1 MDIKENNKISF
12 WFSIQLIFKNRF
24 LTPKYIV
31 QKIKFKLTPKHMKNL
46 ILLLF
51 AFSMLMMSC
60 KKEGKKTDNTDKPSP
75 ISTVYYNGDILT
87 MEGESANY
95 AEAVV
100 VKDGKIIFV
109 GNKDEAMKQAG
120 DDHTMVDLKG
130 KTMMPGFIDP
140 HLHPNLGC
148 FILNTKFATPF
159 DWSFP
164 WGKVKAVRGHKAFIN
179 KIKEYANEI
188 ANPAE
193 QLIVWGYMEPF
204 HGEMSRKEL
213 DAISTT
219 RPIMVWQYSAH
230 EMILNTA
237 ALKSLGITKDQTKG
251 NPQIFYD
258 NGRFLEAG
266 FFNVVVPKLIP
277 TMRNE
282 TVMKVAMEKLRDV
295 AHMGGITTL
304 GDMGTGSSG
313 DLWGDYKFIV
323 DGLENDQTPFRMQLT
338 PDVNTLSLMNGGDLE
353 KTLKIVKDFEK
364 KSSKHILI
372 NHAIKLY
379 SDGAFFGQAFQ
390 VLPPGYLDGHK
401 GEWIMDPKRL
411 HKDMKFWWEKDYPI
425 HIHCNGSL
433 GLSTILDEL
442 EKLQKESPKKDHRLT
457 IEHFGQSS
465 PLQSEQI
472 ARLGAVVSA
481 NPYYLYSMGDKY
493 VSDKVL
499 GKERG
504 SEMVRLG
511 SLVKNKVPFALHSD
525 FTMAPIQPLLLAWI
539 AVNRITADGTLMAPQ
554 EKISVYN
561 ALKGITCNAAYVL
574 RLENETG
581 SIKVGKKADFVIL
594 AENPLKIAPLK
605 IKDIKIIETVFEGK
619 SFPIK
624 E

>member
-1 MDIKENNKISF
+1 
-12 WFSIQLIFKNRF
+12 
-24 LTPKYIV
+24 
-31 QKIKFKLTPKHMKNL
+31 MKNS

-51 AFSMLMMSC
+51 ACITVMISC
-60 KKEGKKTDNTDKPSP
+60 KKEEKKVTEKGISTSE
-75 ISTVYYNGDILT
+75 STVYYNGDILT
-87 MEGESANY
+87 MEGNKPAY

-100 VKDGKIIFV
+100 VKDGKILFV
-109 GNKDEAMKQAG
+109 GSKDEAMKQAG
-120 DDHTMVDLKG
+120 EGHTMIDLEG
-130 KTMMPGFIDP
+130 KTLMPGFIDP

-164 WGKVKAVRGHKAFIN
+164 WGKVNAVRGHKAFID

-188 ANPAE
+188 TNPTE

-213 DAISTT
+213 DGISTT

-237 ALKSLGITKDQTKG
+237 ALKSLGITEVQTKG
-251 NPQIFYD
+251 NSQIFYD
-258 NGRFLEAG
+258 KGRFLEAG
-266 FFNVVVPKLIP
+266 FFNVVVPKLVP

-282 TVMKVAMEKLRDV
+282 SVMKVAMGKLRDV

-313 DLWGDYKFIV
+313 ELMGDYKFIV

-353 KTLKIVKDFEK
+353 KTLGIVKNFEK
-364 KSSKHILI
+364 KGSKHILI

-390 VLPPGYLDGHK
+390 VLPPGYLDSHT

-411 HKDMKFWWEKDYPI
+411 HKDMKFWWDNDYPI

-442 EKLQKESPKKDHRLT
+442 EILQKESPKKDHRLT

-465 PLQSEQI
+465 PAQSEQI
-472 ARLGAVVSA
+472 AKLGAVVSA
-481 NPYYLYSMGDKY
+481 NPYYIYSMGDKY

-554 EKISVYN
+554 EKVSVYN
-561 ALKGITCNAAYVL
+561 ALEGITSNAAYML

-594 AENPLKIAPLK
+594 AENPLKINPIK
-605 IKDIKIIETVFEGK
+605 IKDIKILETVFEGK

-624 E
+624 NQ

>member
-1 MDIKENNKISF
+1 MKK
-12 WFSIQLIFKNRF
+12 SI
-24 LTPKYIV
+24 
-31 QKIKFKLTPKHMKNL
+31 
-46 ILLLF
+46 LF
-51 AFSMLMMSC
+51 AFALLLVMASC
-60 KKEGKKTDNTDKPSP
+60 KKNEASPSAKNDNSA
-75 ISTVYYNGDILT
+75 TVYYNGDILT
-87 MEGESANY
+87 MEGDNATY

-100 VKDGKIIFV
+100 VKDGKITFL
-109 GNKDEAMKQAG
+109 GSKDEAMKQAG
-120 DDHTMVDLKG
+120 QGHAMVDLEG
-130 KTMMPGFIDP
+130 KTLMPGFIDP

-164 WGKVKAVRGHKAFIN
+164 WGKVNAVRGHKAFID

-188 ANPAE
+188 SNPTE

-213 DAISTT
+213 DGISTT

-230 EMILNTA
+230 EMIMNTA
-237 ALKSLGITKDQTKG
+237 ALQSLGITEAQTKG
-251 NPQIFYD
+251 NSQIFYD
-258 NGRFLEAG
+258 KGRFVEAG
-266 FFNVVVPKLIP
+266 FFNVVVPKLVP

-282 TVMKVAMEKLRDV
+282 SVMKIAMGKLRDV

-313 DLWGDYKFIV
+313 ELLGDYKFIV
-323 DGLENDQTPFRMQLT
+323 DGLENDETPFRMQLT

-353 KTLKIVKDFEK
+353 KTLEIVKDFEK
-364 KSSKHILI
+364 KGSKHILI

-390 VLPPGYLDGHK
+390 VLPPGYLDGHT

-411 HKDMKFWWEKDYPI
+411 HRDMKFWWDKDYPI

-433 GLSTILDEL
+433 GLSSILDEL
-442 EKLQKESPKKDHRLT
+442 EILQKESPKKDHRLT

-465 PLQSEQI
+465 PAQSAQI

-539 AVNRITADGTLMAPQ
+539 AANRVTADGTLMAPQ
-554 EKISVYN
+554 EKVSVYN
-561 ALKGITCNAAYVL
+561 ALQGITSNAAYML
-574 RLENETG
+574 RLEKETG

-594 AENPLKIAPLK
+594 AENPLKIDPIK
-605 IKDIKIIETVFEGK
+605 IKDIKILETVFEGK
-619 SFPIK
+619 AFPIK
-624 E
+624 NQ